1 MSFVS
6 ATASG
11 ALTCTTPP
19 VGGNGAVTCTAPSV
33 PAKPADGSS
42 LTLTIVATVPAG
54 TPDGTLLPNVATV
67 QGDQNEPAPDP
78 HPNRD
83 VTLTTVVVPD
93 QPLPPPPMPAPP
105 DPAGPPAPPVPQPDE
120 PANVAVLGTR
130 LSLHKR
136 ATPKIVHA
144 GANVAFALRVRNV
157 AEDSALN
164 VRVCDALPRGL
175 TVVSAPGFKVRGR
188 TLCKA
193 LGTLKVLT
201 ARTLRFTVRVGSGA
215 APRTTNTATAD
226 ARNSRTV
233 RARATIRVLPSP
245 PPPAVTG

>member
-1 MSFVS
+1 MHNP
-6 ATASG
+6 SG
-11 ALTCTTPP
+11 GRQRCGRRARR
-19 VGGNGAVTCTAPSV
+19 
-33 PAKPADGSS
+33 PACLQSRRPGSS

-54 TPDGTLLPNVATV
+54 TPDGSLLLNVATV

-93 QPLPPPPMPAPP
+93 QPLPPPPAPAPP
-105 DPAGPPAPPVPQPDE
+105 DPAGPPALPVPQPDE

-130 LSLHKR
+130 LSLHKQ

-144 GANVAFALRVRNV
+144 GAKVAFALRVRNV

-164 VRVCDALPRGL
+164 VRVCDTLPRGL
-175 TVVSAPGFKVRGR
+175 TVVSAPGFKVRGG
-188 TLCKA
+188 TLCKT

-201 ARTLRFTVRVGSGA
+201 ARTLRFTVRVGSSA
-215 APRTTNTATAD
+215 APRTTNTATAT

-233 RARATIRVLPSP
+233 RARATIRVRPSP